1 MNDFYTYFIY
11 LSVNRNVRS
20 YQSFNKRIKSE
31 TETLMM
37 AKANLEKLK
46 AGVSARD

>member
-1 MNDFYTYFIY
+1 MIFTLILFI
-11 LSVNRNVRS
+11 LVLIEMFVVI
-20 YQSFNKRIKSE
+20 QSFNKRIKSE

-46 AGVSARD
+46 ADVSARD